1 MLGEI
6 KEELLKNP
14 EAIVEILEY
23 FDFSHIKLSS
33 REIRFARDNIG
44 GRNISIRLERNECLY
59 VNDYSRGVNADFFQY
74 IIQEKNVTF
83 REVLQKTK
91 QVLNLSDDWRPQEK
105 KALFNG
111 IYNNILRP
119 NKDIVLKTYDESV
132 LDQYEKCGNLR
143 FLRDGI
149 SLEAQRFWDV
159 RFSVEDNAII
169 IPIHNEYGELIGAKA
184 RINRDPQEGES
195 KYYYPIPVAVSNTL
209 YGYSANYQYLYG
221 ADTVYVGESEK
232 FCQQLYTMGIR
243 NCVSIGSHTISE
255 KQSKILLQLQ
265 PKSITFMLDDG
276 LDLVETKRN
285 ADIIKNT
292 SPIFNVPIYFFDYRD
307 CLELGAKD
315 SPSDHGI
322 KVWNEIIE
330 NNIKDIAELDRELG
344 NINKLDEMQEV

>member
-1 MLGEI
+1 
-6 KEELLKNP
+6 
-14 EAIVEILEY
+14 
-23 FDFSHIKLSS
+23 
-33 REIRFARDNIG
+33 
-44 GRNISIRLERNECLY
+44 
-59 VNDYSRGVNADFFQY
+59 
-74 IIQEKNVTF
+74 
-83 REVLQKTK
+83 
-91 QVLNLSDDWRPQEK
+91 
-105 KALFNG
+105 
-111 IYNNILRP
+111 
-119 NKDIVLKTYDESV
+119 
-132 LDQYEKCGNLR
+132 
-143 FLRDGI
+143 
-149 SLEAQRFWDV
+149 
-159 RFSVEDNAII
+159 
-169 IPIHNEYGELIGAKA
+169 
-184 RINRDPQEGES
+184 
-195 KYYYPIPVAVSNTL
+195 
-209 YGYSANYQYLYG
+209 
-221 ADTVYVGESEK
+221 
-232 FCQQLYTMGIR
+232 MGIR